1 MIGISKFAKI
11 AAALTL
17 SITILCS
24 TMSMNSY
31 ALQKPWYEDSVNQ
44 LIKTGV
50 MSADRTSPFKKVT
63 AQEFL
68 KSAVLWFTYNH
79 GEDFNKVV
87 NDLQWVKDGEINLNA
102 EINRSE
108 AVRIVIRGNGTGE

>member
-11 AAALTL
+11 AAGLTL

-63 AQEFL
+63 GTRVF
-68 KSAVLWFTYNH
+68 
-79 GEDFNKVV
+79 KVSCLMV
-87 NDLQWVKDGEINLNA
+87 YI
-102 EINRSE
+102 
-108 AVRIVIRGNGTGE
+108 